1 LKTEIGEHVK
11 PRSQYAD
18 EAVQLAIAGKWDE
31 AAKLNRVIIESFGAD
46 EETQNRLGKALSEL
60 GKLKDAKAAYEAALK
75 LNPMNSIAK
84 KNAARINTLLH
95 QKEGLKVGGTRV
107 DLNLFVEEMGKTI
120 ITALEGASGDICSK
134 VAAGDVAE
142 LRIEGDGIM
151 AETARGLKLGQLEA
165 KLARRLI
172 KFMRGGNRYQGGVT
186 SCDGNSVKLIV
197 RETYQDPKFVGKP
210 SFPMRRK
217 REVEFRP
224 YTKESLLSRGSG
236 VEVFT
241 EDEEEEALVE
251 TPAAD
256 DLEEGMHA
264 VEDEVLV
271 DLVGDHPGVML
282 ARQGADQVQLGPAEH
297 LAGGVVRGVQQD
309 QPGLRGECR
318 PQRRLVDREVRKAQH
333 GCTPRGSG
341 QGDRGGIRV
350 VVRLEHHDLIT
361 RLAQAQDH
369 GSDRFGC
376 PGSDQDLVGGVD
388 GEPVEPSLVL
398 GNRGQ
403 QLGDTGSRR
412 ILVAPGADRVDGGL

>member
-1 LKTEIGEHVK
+1 MKTEIGEHVK

-251 TPAAD
+251 TPVAD

-264 VEDEVLV
+264 VEDEAETV
-271 DLVGDHPGVML
+271 DFSED
-282 ARQGADQVQLGPAEH
+282 ADA
-297 LAGGVVRGVQQD
+297 
-309 QPGLRGECR
+309 
-318 PQRRLVDREVRKAQH
+318 
-333 GCTPRGSG
+333 
-341 QGDRGGIRV
+341 
-350 VVRLEHHDLIT
+350 
-361 RLAQAQDH
+361 
-369 GSDRFGC
+369 
-376 PGSDQDLVGGVD
+376 
-388 GEPVEPSLVL
+388 
-398 GNRGQ
+398 
-403 QLGDTGSRR
+403 
-412 ILVAPGADRVDGGL
+412 ADDEDEDEN

>member
-264 VEDEVLV
+264 VEDEAETV
-271 DLVGDHPGVML
+271 DFSEDADADDDGDE
-282 ARQGADQVQLGPAEH
+282 DE
-297 LAGGVVRGVQQD
+297 
-309 QPGLRGECR
+309 
-318 PQRRLVDREVRKAQH
+318 
-333 GCTPRGSG
+333 S
-341 QGDRGGIRV
+341 
-350 VVRLEHHDLIT
+350 
-361 RLAQAQDH
+361 
-369 GSDRFGC
+369 
-376 PGSDQDLVGGVD
+376 
-388 GEPVEPSLVL
+388 
-398 GNRGQ
+398 
-403 QLGDTGSRR
+403 
-412 ILVAPGADRVDGGL
+412 